1 MPTNNYFQNGGGIG
15 ETSEQRLI
23 EDLIIE
29 SLKIYG
35 HDTYY
40 LPRTIVNKDTI
51 FDEDQL
57 SRFTQAYPLEM
68 YLENVQGFE
77 GQGDIFT
84 RFGLEVRDQATFV
97 LAKKRWEDMTIRQGG
112 SFTQGI
118 NRPSEGDLVYF
129 SKTKSLFE
137 IKYVDFQNPFYQAN
151 QIYVYRLTCELFEYS
166 SEDLDT
172 GIAEIDAIETKYSQD
187 MLEFQFQKEDG
198 GLFLNETSGSI
209 ITEAYSTKVSEP
221 IDNADFDN
229 LVTLEG
235 ILDFSESNPFG
246 EIGGYS

>member
-1 MPTNNYFQNGGGIG
+1 MPTNFYFQSGNNIG
-15 ETSEQRLI
+15 TTNEQRLV

-40 LPRTIVNKDTI
+40 LPRTLINKDTI
-51 FDEDQL
+51 FDEDEL

-68 YLENVQGFE
+68 YLDNVNGYE

-97 LAKKRWEDMTIRQGG
+97 MAKRRWEDMVQTSGG
-112 SFTQGI
+112 TFTQTE
-118 NRPSEGDLVYF
+118 RPSEGDLIYF
-129 SKTKSLFE
+129 EKTKSLFE
-137 IKYVDFQNPFYQAN
+137 IKYVDFQNPFYQLN
-151 QIYVYRLTCELFEYS
+151 QIYVYRLVCELFEYS

-172 GIAEIDAIETKYSQD
+172 GIATIDGIETKYSQD
-187 MLEFQFQKEDG
+187 MLEYQLLQEDG
-198 GLFLNETSGSI
+198 TLILNETNGSI
-209 ITEAYSTKVSEP
+209 IREEYSSTQEP

-235 ILDFSESNPFG
+235 ILDFSEKNPFG
-246 EIGGYS
+246 EIGA

>member
-1 MPTNNYFQNGGGIG
+1 MATNFYFQSGQ
-15 ETSEQRLI
+15 TSGTTNEQRLV

-40 LPRTIVNKDTI
+40 LPRTLVNKDTI
-51 FDEDQL
+51 FDEDEL
-57 SRFTQAYPLEM
+57 SKFTQAYPLEM
-68 YLENVQGFE
+68 YLDNVNGYE

-97 LAKKRWEDMTIRQGG
+97 MAKRRWENMVETSGG
-112 SFTQGI
+112 TFTQTT
-118 NRPSEGDLVYF
+118 RPSEGDLIYLE
-129 SKTKSLFE
+129 KTKSLFE
-137 IKYVDFQNPFYQAN
+137 IKYVDFQNPFYQLN
-151 QIYVYRLTCELFEYS
+151 QIYVYRLVCELFEYS

-172 GIAEIDAIETKYSQD
+172 GISTIDSIETSYSQD
-187 MLEFQFQKEDG
+187 MLEYQLLQEDG
-198 GLFLNETSGSI
+198 TLLLTETSGSLI
-209 ITEAYSTKVSEP
+209 KEDYQVSTSEP

-235 ILDFSESNPFG
+235 ILDFSEKNPFG
-246 EIGGYS
+246 ELGA

>member
-1 MPTNNYFQNGGGIG
+1 MPTNFYFQSGDNIG
-15 ETSEQRLI
+15 TTNEQRLV

-40 LPRTIVNKDTI
+40 LPRTLVNKDTI
-51 FDEDQL
+51 FDEDEL
-57 SRFTQAYPLEM
+57 SKFTQAYPMEM
-68 YLENVQGFE
+68 YLDNVNGYE

-97 LAKKRWEDMTIRQGG
+97 MAKRRWENMVETTGG
-112 SFTQGI
+112 TFTQTE
-118 NRPSEGDLVYF
+118 RPSEGDLIYLA
-129 SKTKSLFE
+129 KTKSLFE
-137 IKYVDFQNPFYQAN
+137 IKYVDFQNPFYQLN
-151 QIYVYRLTCELFEYS
+151 QIYVYRLVCELFEYS

-172 GIAEIDAIETKYSQD
+172 GIATIDGIETKYSQD
-187 MLEFQFQKEDG
+187 MLEYQLLQEDG
-198 GLFLNETSGSI
+198 TLILNETNGSI
-209 ITEAYSTKVSEP
+209 IREEYSSTQEP

-235 ILDFSESNPFG
+235 ILDFSEKNPFG
-246 EIGGYS
+246 EIGA

>member
-15 ETSEQRLI
+15 TTNEQRLI

-35 HDTYY
+35 HDTFY
-40 LPRTIVNKDTI
+40 LPRTMVNKDTI
-51 FDEDQL
+51 FDEAQL
-57 SRFTQAYPLEM
+57 SSFTQAYPLEM
-68 YLENVQGFE
+68 YLDNVQGFE

-84 RFGLEVRDQATFV
+84 RFGMEVRDQATFV
-97 LAKKRWEDMTIRQGG
+97 LAKRRWEDMVTRQGPTV
-112 SFTQGI
+112 SRKA
-118 NRPSEGDLVYF
+118 RPVEGDLIYS
-129 SKTKSLFE
+129 SKTKSMFE

-151 QIYVYRLTCELFEYS
+151 QIYVFRLVCELFEYS
-166 SEDLDT
+166 SEDIDT

-187 MLEFQFQKEDG
+187 MLEYQFKLESGDLLLKED
-198 GLFLNETSGSI
+198 TGSL
-209 ITEAYSTKVSEP
+209 ITEAYQTTVSEP

-229 LVTLEG
+229 LITLEG

-246 EIGGYS
+246 EIGGS

>member
-1 MPTNNYFQNGGGIG
+1 MPTNFYFQSGSGQGTTN
-15 ETSEQRLI
+15 EQRLV

-40 LPRTIVNKDTI
+40 LPRTLVNKDTI
-51 FDEDQL
+51 FDEDEL
-57 SRFTQAYPLEM
+57 SKFTQAYPLEM
-68 YLENVQGFE
+68 YLDNVNGYE

-97 LAKKRWEDMTIRQGG
+97 MAKRRWEDMVQTSGG
-112 SFTQGI
+112 TFTQTT
-118 NRPSEGDLVYF
+118 RPSEGDLIYF
-129 SKTKSLFE
+129 EKTKSLFE
-137 IKYVDFQNPFYQAN
+137 IKYVDFQNPFYQLN
-151 QIYVYRLTCELFEYS
+151 QIYVYRLVCELFEYS

-172 GIAEIDAIETKYSQD
+172 GIATIDAIETSYSQD
-187 MLEFQFQKEDG
+187 MLEYQITQEDG
-198 GLFLNETSGSI
+198 TLVLNETNGSI
-209 ITEAYSTKVSEP
+209 IKEDYAVGKSQP

-235 ILDFSESNPFG
+235 ILDFSEKNPFG
-246 EIGGYS
+246 EIGA

>member
-35 HDTYY
+35 HDTFY
-40 LPRTIVNKDTI
+40 LPRTLVNKDNI

-57 SRFTQAYPLEM
+57 SSFDAAYPLEM
-68 YLENVQGFE
+68 YLENVQGFA

-84 RFGLEVRDQATFV
+84 RFGMEVRDQATFI
-97 LAKKRWEDMTIRQGG
+97 LAKRRWEDMVTRQ
-112 SFTQGI
+112 SPSLNTKH
-118 NRPSEGDLVYF
+118 RPNEGDLIYF
-129 SKTKSLFE
+129 SRTKSLFE

-166 SEDLDT
+166 SEDIDT

-187 MLEFQFQKEDG
+187 MLEYQFKLEDGSLFLKEDA
-198 GLFLNETSGSI
+198 GSL
-209 ITEAYSTKVSEP
+209 ITEAYQTTVSEP
-221 IDNADFDN
+221 IDNKDFDDI
-229 LVTLEG
+229 LTLEG
-235 ILDFSESNPFG
+235 ILDFSETNPFG
-246 EIGGYS
+246 EIGGS

>member
-1 MPTNNYFQNGGGIG
+1 MATNFYFQSGQ
-15 ETSEQRLI
+15 TSGTTNEQRLV

-40 LPRTIVNKDTI
+40 LPRTLVNKDTI
-51 FDEDQL
+51 FDEDEL
-57 SRFTQAYPLEM
+57 SKFTQAYPLEM
-68 YLENVQGFE
+68 YLDNVNGYE

-97 LAKKRWEDMTIRQGG
+97 MAKRRWEDMVQTSGG
-112 SFTQGI
+112 TFTQAA
-118 NRPSEGDLVYF
+118 RPSEGDLIYLE
-129 SKTKSLFE
+129 KTKSLFE
-137 IKYVDFQNPFYQAN
+137 IKYVDFQDPFYQLN
-151 QIYVYRLTCELFEYS
+151 KIHVFRLTCQLFEYS

-172 GIAEIDAIETKYSQD
+172 GISTIDNIETTYSQD
-187 MLEFQFQKEDG
+187 MLEFQLLQEDG
-198 GLFLNETSGSI
+198 TLLLTESGGSI
-209 ITEAYSTKVSEP
+209 IKEDYAVNKSEP

-235 ILDFSESNPFG
+235 ILDFSEKNPFG
-246 EIGGYS
+246 EIGA

>member
-1 MPTNNYFQNGGGIG
+1 MATNFYFQSGQ
-15 ETSEQRLI
+15 TSGTTNEQRLV

-40 LPRTIVNKDTI
+40 LPRTLVNKDTI
-51 FDEDQL
+51 FDEDEL
-57 SRFTQAYPLEM
+57 SKFTQAYPVEM
-68 YLENVQGFE
+68 YLDNVNGYE

-97 LAKKRWEDMTIRQGG
+97 MAKRRWEDMVQTSGG
-112 SFTQGI
+112 TFTQTT
-118 NRPSEGDLVYF
+118 RPSEGDLIYF
-129 SKTKSLFE
+129 EKTKSIFE
-137 IKYVDFQNPFYQAN
+137 IKYVDFQNPFYQLN
-151 QIYVYRLTCELFEYS
+151 QIYVYRLVCELFEYS

-172 GIAEIDAIETKYSQD
+172 GITTIDSLETKYSQD
-187 MLEFQFQKEDG
+187 MLEYQMLQEDG
-198 GLFLNETSGSI
+198 TLILNETNGSI
-209 ITEAYSTKVSEP
+209 IKEDYSVTQEP

-235 ILDFSESNPFG
+235 ILDFSEKNPFG
-246 EIGGYS
+246 EIGA

>member
-1 MPTNNYFQNGGGIG
+1 MPTNFYFQSGQTAGTTN
-15 ETSEQRLI
+15 EQRLV

-40 LPRTIVNKDTI
+40 LPRTLINKDTI
-51 FDEDQL
+51 FDEDEL

-68 YLENVQGFE
+68 YLDNVNGYE

-97 LAKKRWEDMTIRQGG
+97 MAKRRWEDMVQTSGG
-112 SFTQGI
+112 RFTQTT
-118 NRPSEGDLVYF
+118 RPSEGDLIYF
-129 SKTKSLFE
+129 EKTKSLFE
-137 IKYVDFQNPFYQAN
+137 IKYVDFQNPFYQLN
-151 QIYVYRLTCELFEYS
+151 QIYVYRLVCELFEYS

-172 GIAEIDAIETKYSQD
+172 GIATIDGIETKYSQD
-187 MLEFQFQKEDG
+187 MLEYQLLQEDG
-198 GLFLNETSGSI
+198 TLILNETNGSI
-209 ITEAYSTKVSEP
+209 IREEYSSTQEP

-235 ILDFSESNPFG
+235 ILDFSEKNPFG
-246 EIGGYS
+246 EIGA